1 MMNKHCLYPAYKPSG
16 VPWLGDLPEHW
27 DVIPTRA
34 LLNLKKQ
41 LVGDRADKYT
51 LLSLTKQGIIA
62 RDMENPEGKFPA
74 SFETYQV
81 VEPGDLVFCLFDIDE
96 TPRTIGLSS
105 MTGMI
110 TGAYT
115 RFVCP
120 NEQTRRFIYQLY
132 LSLDNGKLLKP
143 LYSGLRKVITKS
155 TFLSATIP
163 LPPLPEQAAIVRYL
177 DYVDRRIRRYVTAKR
192 KLIALL
198 EEERQAVVNR
208 AVTRGLNPNVRLK
221 PSGVEWLGDVPA
233 HWEVLPNKGVLELK
247 KETVGDKADKYTLLS
262 LTKQGIIPRN
272 LEVAKGKYPASFDTY
287 QVVVPGDLIFC
298 LFDIDETPR
307 TVGISTEEGMVTGAY
322 TRFVCV
328 DETTARFAYLLYLSL
343 DDRKAL
349 RPLYS
354 GLRKAIATQTF
365 LGAKLALPPANE
377 RATIIEHVEKAIA
390 DIEAAIARARRQIEL
405 LQEYRTRLIA
415 DVVTGKLDVREAA
428 AQLPDEPDDEEPI
441 DEGRA
446 LADDADGDLYDAGN
460 FKAELAMESE
470 VRA

>member
-1 MMNKHCLYPAYKPSG
+1 MTPPTPHQYPAYKPSG
-16 VPWLGDLPEHW
+16 VSWLGDLPEHW

-120 NEQTRRFIYQLY
+120 NEQNRRFIYQLY

-163 LPPLPEQAAIVRYL
+163 LPPLPEQRAIVRYL
-177 DYVDRRIRRYVTAKR
+177 DYVDRRISRYVSAKR

-198 EEERQAVVNR
+198 EEEKQAVINQ
-208 AVTRGLNPNVRLK
+208 AVTRGLDPNAPPQALRRRVARRRA
-221 PSGVEWLGDVPA
+221 GA
-233 HWEVLPNKGVLELK
+233 HWEVVRNGSAICSAEMRVSKVDKHSKEDDSPDSRSLLK
-247 KETVGDKADKYTLLS
+247 QLRGCDLRKTL
-262 LTKQGIIPRN
+262 T
-272 LEVAKGKYPASFDTY
+272 AS
-287 QVVVPGDLIFC
+287 
-298 LFDIDETPR
+298 
-307 TVGISTEEGMVTGAY
+307 
-322 TRFVCV
+322 
-328 DETTARFAYLLYLSL
+328 
-343 DDRKAL
+343 L
-349 RPLYS
+349 RPC
-354 GLRKAIATQTF
+354 QT
-365 LGAKLALPPANE
+365 
-377 RATIIEHVEKAIA
+377 
-390 DIEAAIARARRQIEL
+390 
-405 LQEYRTRLIA
+405 
-415 DVVTGKLDVREAA
+415 
-428 AQLPDEPDDEEPI
+428 
-441 DEGRA
+441 
-446 LADDADGDLYDAGN
+446 
-460 FKAELAMESE
+460 
-470 VRA
+470 

>member
-1 MMNKHCLYPAYKPSG
+1 MTATLHPYPAYKPSG

-177 DYVDRRIRRYVTAKR
+177 EHVDRRIWRYVNAKW

-198 EEERQAVVNR
+198 EEERQAIVNR
-208 AVTRGLNPNVRLK
+208 AVTRGLDNDVRHRH
-221 PSGVEWLGDVPA
+221 SGVEWLGDVPEHWNTMRARFLFEEVDTRSTSGEETHLSMSQTLGLVPSHLVEQSLISDSYVGGKLCQEGDLVLNRLKA
-233 HWEVLPNKGVLELK
+233 HLGVFALAKQAGVISPDYSVFRKRGSAKMEYFFRVLRLPALRTELR
-247 KETVGDKADKYTLLS
+247 
-262 LTKQGIIPRN
+262 IR
-272 LEVAKGKYPASFDTY
+272 AKGIVEGFWRLYTDDF
-287 QVVVPGDLIFC
+287 
-298 LFDIDETPR
+298 FDIRLPVPTYVEQQ
-307 TVGISTEEGMVTGAY
+307 
-322 TRFVCV
+322 
-328 DETTARFAYLLYLSL
+328 
-343 DDRKAL
+343 
-349 RPLYS
+349 
-354 GLRKAIATQTF
+354 AIV
-365 LGAKLALPPANE
+365 E
-377 RATIIEHVEKAIA
+377 YVHRATTDV
-390 DIEAAIARARRQIEL
+390 DAAITRARRQIEL
-405 LQEYRTRLIA
+405 VQEYRTRLIA
-415 DVVTGKLDVREAA
+415 DVVTGKLDVRDVA
-428 AQLPDEPDDEEPI
+428 AQLPEESDEPIP
-441 DEGRA
+441 EGNMFTVTRRRQWTQDSERA
-446 LADDADGDLYDAGN
+446 
-460 FKAELAMESE
+460 K
-470 VRA
+470 